1 LSGTSVEPKSET
13 QAGNYEEVHGLDSLY
28 LASQELAVEI
38 KRLKEPGHAHHLYN
52 TNL

>member
-1 LSGTSVEPKSET
+1 MKK
-13 QAGNYEEVHGLDSLY
+13 YGLDKLIVFTY

-52 TNL
+52 INLWMFNNL